1 MIQKMKVEEREDV
14 NRGRRR
20 NVKSVRSIILAR
32 IGSKRNERNMRG
44 GILVIQMAGRDTRKI
59 RRGEDMI
66 LIEYT
71 LWGIFLSIVK

>member
-1 MIQKMKVEEREDV
+1 MKVEEREDV
-14 NRGRRR
+14 KRGRRR